1 MGRPDRDRPATPQP
15 ARAALAGAR
24 VFFALWPDAIAR
36 GELGR
41 WSAELH
47 RICGGRRVRDEQLH
61 VTLAFLGRVLLER
74 LPELRALADSLI
86 CPGFTLRFDAPGCWP
101 RKRLVW
107 AAPAELPDG
116 LTRLAGGL
124 ASVLRAA
131 GLEVDDRPYFPHVTL
146 LRDAERH
153 VLPELGG
160 FEWRVR
166 DFVLVESRLQ
176 ATGSAYQVIGRWPLV
191 PCADVP
197 YAETASH

>member
-1 MGRPDRDRPATPQP
+1 MGRPGRDRPATPQP
-15 ARAALAGAR
+15 ARAAVAR
-24 VFFALWPDAIAR
+24 LFFALWPDALAR
-36 GELGR
+36 AELGR
-41 WSAELH
+41 WSAALY
-47 RICGGRRVRDEQLH
+47 RTCGGRRVRDEQLH

-74 LPELRALADSLI
+74 LPELRALADSLS

-107 AAPAELPDG
+107 AAPAELPDE

-124 ASVLRAA
+124 ASVLKAA

-153 VLPELGG
+153 GLPELGG

-176 ATGSAYQVIGRWPLV
+176 STGSTYQVIGRWPLV
-191 PCADVP
+191 PGADVP
-197 YAETASH
+197 YAAPANH

>member
-1 MGRPDRDRPATPQP
+1 MGRPDRDRPATPQR

-74 LPELRALADSLI
+74 LPELRALADSLSG
-86 CPGFTLRFDAPGCWP
+86 PGFTLRFDAPGCWP

-107 AAPAELPDG
+107 AAPAKLPDG
-116 LTRLAGGL
+116 LNRLAGGL

-176 ATGSAYQVIGRWPLV
+176 STGSTYQVIGRWPLV

>member
-74 LPELRALADSLI
+74 LPELRALADSLSG
-86 CPGFTLRFDAPGCWP
+86 PGFTLRFDAPGCWP

-176 ATGSAYQVIGRWPLV
+176 STGSTYQVIGRWPLV